1 MTRYE
6 YSKRYKERKKL
17 RGLCINCGRKRNS
30 GKLRCDSGMRK
41 RNLRRMESQPLYC
54 GECNQL
60 IRPEERTGRI
70 FHKKCTEK
78 RQAKKYPQQHRLS
91 ALAYQRRHKEMG
103 LCTRCPKK
111 AFKAGRC
118 KKHYGMERKRQ
129 LEKRTS

>member
-1 MTRYE
+1 
-6 YSKRYKERKKL
+6 
-17 RGLCINCGRKRNS
+17 
-30 GKLRCDSGMRK
+30 MRK

-70 FHKKCTEK
+70 FHT
-78 RQAKKYPQQHRLS
+78 

-111 AFKAGRC
+111 AFKAGMC
-118 KKHYGMERKRQ
+118 KKHYGMKRQ
-129 LEKRTS
+129 RMLEKRAS